1 MLYFLSERRNSTC
14 WNYLWP
20 GDQSARDQAYFVAQA
35 KRDGAAMALLVKRAD
50 VKAYARPIID
60 YVDDEYRIVE
70 QIGTLTAHLPRDP

>member
-1 MLYFLSERRNSTC
+1 
-14 WNYLWP
+14 
-20 GDQSARDQAYFVAQA
+20 
-35 KRDGAAMALLVKRAD
+35 MALLVKRAD